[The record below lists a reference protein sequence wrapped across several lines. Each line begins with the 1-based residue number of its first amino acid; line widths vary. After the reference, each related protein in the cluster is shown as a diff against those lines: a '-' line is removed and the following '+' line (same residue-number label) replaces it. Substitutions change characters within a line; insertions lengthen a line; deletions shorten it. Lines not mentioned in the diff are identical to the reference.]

1 MLKEC
6 FCCQFFPFLFF
17 FLDFLDFFF
26 FFVVFFSLFDKHSN
40 QFGLPTV
47 SCIGRLVGQEL
58 LDIDLA
64 NLGPLLLDLRHGDDE
79 DTILHLGGDAGP
91 VNLLGPLRT
100 LGG

>member
-1 MLKEC
+1 MFLLSV
-6 FCCQFFPFLFF
+6 FPFSLFF
-17 FLDFLDFFF
+17 LGFLGFLL